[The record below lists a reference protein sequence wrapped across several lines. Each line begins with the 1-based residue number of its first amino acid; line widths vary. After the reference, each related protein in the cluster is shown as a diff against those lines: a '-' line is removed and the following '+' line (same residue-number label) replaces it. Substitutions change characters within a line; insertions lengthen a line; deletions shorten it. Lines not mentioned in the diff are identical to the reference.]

1 MGISFFRCL
10 KYGKNVPMKVI
21 RYRIK
26 DSTKEKELSKLSSNV
41 NLVWNTCNDMIRKQW
56 KESRKYTTKAQLNK
70 ITRGAS
76 KELNINQQTVQAISY
91 ELLLRIQKVK
101 KQVRFRSRKKSLP
114 WIPFNGQTMKLVGD
128 VVFYNGMD
136 FNLWI
141 TRPLCGKIKT
151 GSFTCDARG
160 RWYINFSCEDKA
172 EAFCGQG
179 EIGLDLGMISTV
191 TTSQA
196 EKLKASRY
204 RKWEKKLAMAQRAC
218 KKKLA
223 RTIHA
228 KIKNSRKDA
237 IEKFTTKIAEV
248 NSLVVIGKMESKKLI
263 KTFLAKSTYDNGW
276 YMLKTRLSHKVVK
289 HGGKYL
295 EVPENFTS
303 RTCSHCNLG
312 WILPKG
318 LKSLAIREYQCPG
331 CLSLQDRDVNA
342 ARNIL

>member
-1 MGISFFRCL
+1 
-10 KYGKNVPMKVI
+10 
-21 RYRIK
+21 
-26 DSTKEKELSKLSSNV
+26 
-41 NLVWNTCNDMIRKQW
+41 
-56 KESRKYTTKAQLNK
+56 
-70 ITRGAS
+70 
-76 KELNINQQTVQAISY
+76 
-91 ELLLRIQKVK
+91 
-101 KQVRFRSRKKSLP
+101 
-114 WIPFNGQTMKLVGD
+114 
-128 VVFYNGMD
+128 
-136 FNLWI
+136 
-141 TRPLCGKIKT
+141 
-151 GSFTCDARG
+151 
-160 RWYINFSCEDKA
+160 
-172 EAFCGQG
+172 
-179 EIGLDLGMISTV
+179 MISTV
-191 TTSQA
+191 TTSQG

-342 ARNIL
+342 ARNILRIGRDSLLTNGVGIPHYTSLTG